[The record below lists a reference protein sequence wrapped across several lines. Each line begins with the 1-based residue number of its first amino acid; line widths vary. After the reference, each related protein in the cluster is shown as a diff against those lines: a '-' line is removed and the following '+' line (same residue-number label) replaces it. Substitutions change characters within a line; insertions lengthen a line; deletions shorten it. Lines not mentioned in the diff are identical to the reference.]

1 VETLLIQIVPFVLL
15 LAVGFGIGTWRERAH
30 LRSLELRERA
40 LADITVTTLRVVAE
54 PESVRQAVLVS
65 GGVVIASDYFKSTL
79 GHLFNIIGGEIRA
92 YRTLADRA
100 RREATLRM
108 LEEARRL
115 GATEVWNVRYE
126 TSNIRGA
133 DKFKAAVSV
142 DLFAYG
148 TAVLRK

>member
-1 VETLLIQIVPFVLL
+1 MQELLVQIVPFALL

-30 LRSLELRERA
+30 LRSLELREQA
-40 LADITVTTLRVVAE
+40 FADIAVNTLRTVAE
-54 PESVRQAVLVS
+54 PESVRQVVLVS

-79 GHLFNIIGGEIRA
+79 AHLINIVGGEIRVF
-92 YRTLADRA
+92 RTLADRA

-108 LEEARRL
+108 LEEARRA